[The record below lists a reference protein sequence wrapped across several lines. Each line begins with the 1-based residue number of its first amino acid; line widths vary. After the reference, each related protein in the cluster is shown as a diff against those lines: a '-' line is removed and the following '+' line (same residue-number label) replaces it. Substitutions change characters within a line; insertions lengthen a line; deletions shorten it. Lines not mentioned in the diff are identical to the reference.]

1 MVSGNHKEG
10 RKQQGVTLVELMI
23 VVVII
28 GIIGAVAYPSYVEFV
43 NKSRRADGMAA
54 LQSFAGA
61 MERHF
66 TVNSSYCGA
75 GTTAT
80 ASCGAS
86 SGGDPTI
93 FPTEAP
99 LDGTDK
105 YYDLDISVVSDT
117 SFTLTAT
124 PKNAQ
129 TGDTCGTLSIQHTGA
144 RNQTGS
150 GDCWP

>member
-1 MVSGNHKEG
+1 MVKGIKQSGRN
-10 RKQQGVTLVELMI
+10 QQGVTLIELMI
-23 VVVII
+23 AVVIV

-43 NKSRRADGMAA
+43 NKSRRADAMAA

-75 GTTAT
+75 GTDAT

-99 LDGTDK
+99 LDGAEK
-105 YYDLDISVVSDT
+105 YYELDISVASDT

-124 PKNAQ
+124 PIGAQ

-144 RNQTGS
+144 RLPAG